1 MAESL
6 EVSEAID
13 IVDAEVVLEI
23 DMESWFCSRRNVW
36 IESSSSPKVLC
47 CRAAEANGAGCSGT
61 DWLETSLAFFVVM
74 SKM

>member
-6 EVSEAID
+6 EMSEAID

-23 DMESWFCSRRNVW
+23 DMESWFCSWRNVW
-36 IESSSSPKVLC
+36 IESSSSPKVLR
-47 CRAAEANGAGCSGT
+47 CRAAEANGAGHSGAA
-61 DWLETSLAFFVVM
+61 WLETSLAFFVVM